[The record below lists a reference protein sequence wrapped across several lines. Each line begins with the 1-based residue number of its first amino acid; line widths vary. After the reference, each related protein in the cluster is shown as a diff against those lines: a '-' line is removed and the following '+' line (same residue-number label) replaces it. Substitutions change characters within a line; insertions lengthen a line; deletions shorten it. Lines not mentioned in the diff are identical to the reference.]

1 MVRSLFVT
9 GASGFIGR
17 TLLARFRPQRY
28 DHVSCLTR
36 NESAAA
42 NLVENDYL
50 NWLIGSIFD
59 SSVYGSC
66 LESTDLVI
74 HLAATTGK
82 ARREEYFRVNS
93 AGTRYLLAQCKQRGV
108 KHFLYVSTIAVK
120 YGNKS
125 HYYYAQSKQ
134 EGEEAVTQ
142 SGLNY
147 TILRPTIVL
156 GKDSPGWNALSGLAR
171 LPLVPVLGDGSTR
184 IQPIDVDDVVDAI
197 LAIIEEQDFCNA
209 TYDFGGP
216 EIITIEEFLRK
227 ISRFYRGS
235 EPRIMHL
242 PQKPLRW
249 IVACAESVLPGL
261 MPLNAGQ
268 LSVFVQDGS
277 VAPNRLYEKQRP
289 RMKDLDTV
297 LRSLTRNEGTDAR

>member
-1 MVRSLFVT
+1 MRSLFIT
-9 GASGFIGR
+9 GASGFFGR
-17 TLLARFRPQRY
+17 HLIARLEARHY
-28 DHVSCLTR
+28 DHVFCLTR
-36 NESAAA
+36 SASTAKQIPEEK
-42 NLVENDYL
+42 NFHWLV
-50 NWLIGSIFD
+50 GSLFD
-59 SSVYGSC
+59 SDGYGRGLDS
-66 LESTDLVI
+66 SDVVV

-82 ARREEYFRVNS
+82 ARREEYFTVNS

-108 KHFLYVSTIAVK
+108 KHFLYVSSIAVK
-120 YGNKS
+120 YGDKS

-156 GKDSPGWNALSGLAR
+156 GKDAPGWKSLSGLAR

-184 IQPIDVDDVVDAI
+184 IQPIDVDDVVEAI

-227 ISRFYRGS
+227 IYRFYHGG